1 MFKNLYKLKL
11 PKWIED
17 NFDRLM
23 DSRDL
28 DFFFNFRTTEM
39 GKLMSGRFDAI
50 SFYLKIIISTKLE
63 FVTLLK
69 VAF

>member
-11 PKWIED
+11 PKWIGD

-39 GKLMSGRFDAI
+39 GKLMSGKFDEI
-50 SFYLKIIISTKLE
+50 FSFPNVILLLNFIIS
-63 FVTLLK
+63 LLK